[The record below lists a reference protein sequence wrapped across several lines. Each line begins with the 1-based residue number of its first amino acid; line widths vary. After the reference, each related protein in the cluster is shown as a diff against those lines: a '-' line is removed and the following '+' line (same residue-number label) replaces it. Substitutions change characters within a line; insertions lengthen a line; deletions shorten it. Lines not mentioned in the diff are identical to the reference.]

1 MGRGIEEMREEQGR
15 GVGEDREGG
24 EGKGR
29 GREGGRRKE
38 RERREEGWNGM
49 KGEKEA

>member
-15 GVGEDREGG
+15 GGGEDRKGG

>member
-15 GVGEDREGG
+15 GGGEDRKGG

-29 GREGGRRKE
+29 GREGGKE
-38 RERREEGWNGM
+38 RERREEGWDGM
-49 KGEKEA
+49 KGEKDA